1 MLRHK
6 YGKRGK
12 KMDKKPLNRDVIKY
26 IAMVTMTLNHAARV
40 FLTPGTTLYETLIY
54 IGYFTAPIMC
64 FFLVEGY
71 HYTKSKLKYALRLLI
86 FAVISE
92 LPFCMAFSEA
102 FAGTNGIAYCGMN
115 MIFTLLIC
123 FCMVWALEEL
133 KSSSLKIIVVFV
145 AFYLSMYSDWA
156 LSAPMFTLLF
166 QWAGRDEE
174 KIKGAFAAATLLY
187 GTYRFMGVYGALSTM
202 GSFVYALQNMAGPA
216 MAGVVIVFEYNGRRM
231 EKWKNFSKWF
241 FYIYYPAHL
250 ALIGAIRLLG

>member
-1 MLRHK
+1 M
-6 YGKRGK
+6 
-12 KMDKKPLNRDVIKY
+12 
-26 IAMVTMTLNHAARV
+26 
-40 FLTPGTTLYETLIY
+40 FLHGV
-54 IGYFTAPIMC
+54 GF
-64 FFLVEGY
+64 G
-71 HYTKSKLKYALRLLI
+71 
-86 FAVISE
+86 
-92 LPFCMAFSEA
+92 
-102 FAGTNGIAYCGMN
+102 
-115 MIFTLLIC
+115 
-123 FCMVWALEEL
+123 
-133 KSSSLKIIVVFV
+133 IIVVFV